1 MPVYLTAALVVVF
14 DQITKWLVAG
24 SIGAAEG
31 NYVRVLDDLLWFR
44 VVYNSGMAFGLM
56 QNSSFLFALAA
67 MALVAGM
74 LFYSRRLALTARVVR
89 LALGLVLGGAVGN
102 LVDRARYGYV
112 FDFVDV
118 RLWPYVFNVAD
129 ASITCGV
136 ILLLA
141 YMLFG
146 WGQGPSARRREE
158 HAATE

>member
-1 MPVYLTAALVVVF
+1 MPVYVAAVLVVVL
-14 DQITKWLVAG
+14 DQLTKALIQGTVG
-24 SIGAAEG
+24 SAEG
-31 NYVRVLDDLLWFR
+31 LYVRVAGDLLWFR

-67 MALVAGM
+67 LALVAGM
-74 LFYSRRLALTARVVR
+74 LFYSRRLALAPSVVR

-129 ASITCGV
+129 ASITSGV
-136 ILLLA
+136 LLLLA
-141 YMLFG
+141 YMLLG
-146 WGQGPSARRREE
+146 GGQGPSVRRPEE
-158 HAATE
+158 SAAAE